1 MFSNFMWNHF
11 EHLLE
16 EWERASACHDWRT
29 KKEGIY
35 IKSEHMKE
43 PIGIQGTFIF
53 QIKLQMYN
61 F

>member
-1 MFSNFMWNHF
+1 MWNHF

-16 EWERASACHDWRT
+16 EWERASVCHDWRT

-43 PIGIQGTFIF
+43 PTGIQGTFIF